1 MDNFDPGRTRP
12 RQDALD
18 LSSAGHPT
26 SAEMT
31 MNRGATARPANGARS
46 AASWIA
52 GVAAFFRRMRERRR
66 NRNALYGLSD
76 QTLKDIGVSRGQFD
90 GDFDRY
96 RRSQSYGLERLTR
109 L

>member
-1 MDNFDPGRTRP
+1 MDNFDPGRRRP
-12 RQDALD
+12 RRNALD
-18 LSSAGHPT
+18 LSSAGHAT
-26 SAEMT
+26 SAEVT
-31 MNRGATARPANGARS
+31 MNDGATARPADSPRA
-46 AASWIA
+46 AASWLA

-66 NRNALYGLSD
+66 NRNALHGLSD